1 MKKLMVLL
9 AVLGILVMP
18 TKVLASTTE
27 NKVCAIV
34 DDIYYGKNGNVVDE
48 VTYFEECCDYVCT
61 VVDNK
66 YYFNSKGESVTY
78 EAMLD
83 DCKTTE
89 VVNPQ
94 TGINFG
100 YILLPIGILS
110 IIGIINFSKKNT
122 KIYKI

>member
-78 EAMLD
+78 EAMLE